1 MNALYGRPN
10 GDGYPRRPQPEAGR
24 RRAAF
29 RSRAP
34 SGRASAASGCGR
46 TGITC
51 LRQLRRGV
59 AGASCTAPADAVEP
73 PTRAS
78 CRALR
83 EKRQMC
89 FLRRGRNIILPGQY
103 ADGETGLNYNMAR
116 DYDPATG
123 RYLESD
129 PAGVVGGGPNTYIYA
144 DSDPVGQFDETGLV
158 VQGTWNPAP
167 KFNILDWHVG
177 WGGLEM
183 PHFTAWGYLK
193 FIRLNASAT
202 GYVNIDVHC
211 TDTCRQW
218 DVHNRIGVSASG
230 SFDVGPNL
238 YATAI
243 GLLTRSPWL
252 GGGANI
258 AAAGGSLLSAEYR
271 ILKIA
276 NQRAAPILAAL
287 MAYGPTAICLGTR

>member
-83 EKRQMC
+83 EEREMC
-89 FLRRGRNIILPGQY
+89 SLRRGRNVILPGQY
-103 ADGETGLNYNMAR
+103 YDVETGLAYNTAR
-116 DYDPATG
+116 DYDASTG
-123 RYLESD
+123 RYVESD
-129 PAGVVGGGPNTYIYA
+129 PIGLDGGSYSTHAYANGNPASVTDPLGLAPPGRTAPSPASPGIWPSSGPFDQSWSQAVQNTAQQITDAVDNAIEAVKAACKTCPDCSPYKKGTIGYIGPHTDHDHYNKTLGRYLN
-144 DSDPVGQFDETGLV
+144 PHLNLFV
-158 VQGTWNPAP
+158 VQQNPKDCKCFWRKP
-167 KFNILDWHVG
+167 KPD
-177 WGGLEM
+177 
-183 PHFTAWGYLK
+183 
-193 FIRLNASAT
+193 
-202 GYVNIDVHC
+202 D
-211 TDTCRQW
+211 
-218 DVHNRIGVSASG
+218 
-230 SFDVGPNL
+230 
-238 YATAI
+238 
-243 GLLTRSPWL
+243 
-252 GGGANI
+252 
-258 AAAGGSLLSAEYR
+258 SAEPPP
-271 ILKIA
+271 LPGWVDL
-276 NQRAAPILAAL
+276 NNGFPPLT
-287 MAYGPTAICLGTR
+287 P